1 MRDTLKPD
9 AENNKKPMRKISTRI
24 IQVAALIGLLDSIYL
39 AYVKI
44 ASAPIYCTPGLGD
57 CEVVNASRWSELF
70 GIPLGVYGMA
80 GFGLILLV
88 TTYGMRINWVASYTD
103 LILFGISTTGFF
115 FSLYLTGIEIFVLK
129 TVCQWCL
136 LSAIAITVIFVT
148 TIIRL
153 VVKSPSYIR
162 TGGN

>member
-1 MRDTLKPD
+1 MPKT
-9 AENNKKPMRKISTRI
+9 NKKTHGRTSTLV
-24 IQVAALIGLLDSIYL
+24 IQIAAIVGLLDSTYL

-44 ASAPIYCTPGLGD
+44 AKAPIYCTPGLGD
-57 CEVVNASRWSELF
+57 CDVVNASRWSTLF
-70 GIPLGVYGMA
+70 GIPLGVYGVI

-88 TTYGMRINWVASYTD
+88 TFFGGKFKGIAPNTD
-103 LILFGISTTGFF
+103 LILFGISIAGFL
-115 FSLYLTGIEIFVLK
+115 FSLYLTTIEIFILK

-136 LSAIAITVIFVT
+136 LSAIAMTVIFVT

-153 VVKSPSYIR
+153 VVKSPTYIR

>member
-1 MRDTLKPD
+1 MPKT
-9 AENNKKPMRKISTRI
+9 NKKTHGRTSTLV
-24 IQVAALIGLLDSIYL
+24 IQIAAIVGLLDSIYL

-44 ASAPIYCTPGLGD
+44 AKAPIYCTPGLGD
-57 CEVVNASRWSELF
+57 CDVVNASRWSELF
-70 GIPLGVYGMA
+70 GIPLGVYGVI

-88 TTYGMRINWVASYTD
+88 TLFGGKIKRIAPYTD
-103 LILFGISTTGFF
+103 LILFGISIAGFL
-115 FSLYLTGIEIFVLK
+115 FSLYLTTIEIFILK

-136 LSAIAITVIFVT
+136 LSAIAMTVIFVT

-153 VVKSPSYIR
+153 VVKSPTYIR

>member
-1 MRDTLKPD
+1 MPQ
-9 AENNKKPMRKISTRI
+9 NNKKPLRKTSTI
-24 IQVAALIGLLDSIYL
+24 IVQIAALIGLLDSMYL

-44 ASAPIYCTPGLGD
+44 ARAPIYCTPGLGD

-70 GIPLGVYGMA
+70 GIPLGVYGMV
-80 GFGLILLV
+80 GFGLILLI
-88 TTYGMRINWVASYTD
+88 TTVGRKINWVASYTD
-103 LILFGISTTGFF
+103 LILFGISTAGFL

-136 LSAIAITVIFVT
+136 LSAVAMTVIFVT

>member
-1 MRDTLKPD
+1 MPKT
-9 AENNKKPMRKISTRI
+9 NKKTHGRTSTLV
-24 IQVAALIGLLDSIYL
+24 IQIAAIVGLLDSTYL

-44 ASAPIYCTPGLGD
+44 AKAPIYCTPGLGD
-57 CEVVNASRWSELF
+57 CDVVNASRWSELF
-70 GIPLGVYGMA
+70 GIPLGVYGVI

-88 TTYGMRINWVASYTD
+88 TLFSGKIKRISPYTD
-103 LILFGISTTGFF
+103 LILFGISIAGFL
-115 FSLYLTGIEIFVLK
+115 FSLYLTTIEIFILK

-136 LSAIAITVIFVT
+136 LSAIAMTVIFVT

-153 VVKSPSYIR
+153 VVKSPTYIR

>member
-1 MRDTLKPD
+1 MPQ
-9 AENNKKPMRKISTRI
+9 NNKKPLRKNSTI
-24 IQVAALIGLLDSIYL
+24 IVQIAALIGLLDSMYL

-44 ASAPIYCTPGLGD
+44 ARAPIYCTPGLGD

-70 GIPLGVYGMA
+70 GIPLGVYGMV
-80 GFGLILLV
+80 GFGLILLI
-88 TTYGMRINWVASYTD
+88 TTYGRRIHWVAAYTD
-103 LILFGISTTGFF
+103 LILFGISTAGFL

-136 LSAIAITVIFVT
+136 LSAVAMTVIFVT